1 MPQRLKQVM
10 QERKLHRH
18 IECQHLFTKAI
29 EVFCKVNRID
39 PSDLYAKTRRRPVVE
54 ARSMIWKYVRE
65 RTNFTY
71 QELGDRFEM
80 SHCTVQ
86 HHIKNHNDYLER
98 INKKT
103 DARVNELYAITYG
116 TGRDVLNHYFEIPLE
131 SEMRE
136 MKWRLV
142 IMVDEYPIWTNHQVI
157 EKERII

>member
-18 IECQHLFTKAI
+18 IECQHLFTKA
-29 EVFCKVNRID
+29 
-39 PSDLYAKTRRRPVVE
+39 
-54 ARSMIWKYVRE
+54 
-65 RTNFTY
+65 
-71 QELGDRFEM
+71 